1 MIFAWSFC
9 RISKILRFTEVK
21 SKWICEMPFRQVKTE
36 REKILTRPQNSTCK
50 KKTADQFQI
59 RDKFGKETKT
69 EEINEQIREECVC
82 VWTVSNRFCHD
93 YFFSFPIMQKKEIQ
107 SIKVIVEVEI

>member
-1 MIFAWSFC
+1 M
-9 RISKILRFTEVK
+9 
-21 SKWICEMPFRQVKTE
+21 Q
-36 REKILTRPQNSTCK
+36 

-69 EEINEQIREECVC
+69 EEINEQIQEEYVC
-82 VWTVSNRFCHD
+82 VDGIESILPRLLF
-93 YFFSFPIMQKKEIQ
+93 FFSNHAKKKEIQ